1 MVPAILVSF
10 SPWLLIH
17 SKPWIPASVFSCWGQ
32 SDAEADVTLHQ
43 TQVHWKFPLL
53 CLKFIFLNLRKT
65 LIHLFQFSTTI
76 TCWLCQ
82 ASCVSPSSQN
92 FLPVTLFPLILRR
105 WGHREANVTP
115 SVTCLQSSTL
125 KKKNVIS
132 LCYAALTTLV
142 SWLRI
147 EPVALVMGAW
157 SLSPWTSRE
166 VPQFTFFLCSCGYIF
181 ARNLELG
188 GDPFLCVHSWCCRC
202 QWDPFHSYAAHCH
215 QGFHP
220 LKKKILFHIY
230 FRTCT
235 QSHCFLYQLYLLSQL
250 HQFAC
255 PPTICE
261 RASCCSQQY
270 CTRLFRLL

>member
-32 SDAEADVTLHQ
+32 SDAEADMTLHQ

-166 VPQFTFFLCSCGYIF
+166 VPQFTFFVLLWLHFCQEPRTGWRPLSLCSLLVLSLPVGSI
-181 ARNLELG
+181 
-188 GDPFLCVHSWCCRC
+188 PQLCCSLSSRL
-202 QWDPFHSYAAHCH
+202 SS
-215 QGFHP
+215 